1 MASLFRHLFV
11 IVIFLALAVSAV
23 PAATTQ
29 KPQDKKPDT
38 VEVIDKVVAVI
49 NGKPIML
56 SDLEV
61 RYQLY
66 KNSRGAPKTID
77 RKKILDDLINEAI
90 VEQVAEDES
99 IVVNDARIDNEI
111 ATMMERSKIR
121 DKNDFI
127 KMIEKEQGITFDMFR
142 LQLKKQLL
150 MDQVMTFAIDF
161 TPPSKQDA
169 KDWYDKNKNS
179 PALLQFN
186 IKQIFLR
193 SGSKFE
199 EQKAVNEKLKDMQ
212 RRIAGGTP
220 FEEIARKESQDV
232 ALAKNGGDMGWFML
246 TEIDQILAEGIYTT
260 YSPGSMVILRS
271 AAGYHLVKF
280 VGRRITPFEEVESRI
295 YGMITNQRRLEQ
307 FMKWLEQ
314 KKATAELKIMDEG
327 SLKGK

>member
-1 MASLFRHLFV
+1 MTAF
-11 IVIFLALAVSAV
+11 IFLTLAVSAV

-29 KPQDKKPDT
+29 KPQDKKADP
-38 VEVIDKVVAVI
+38 VEVLDKVVAVI
-49 NGKPIML
+49 NSRPIML
-56 SDLEV
+56 SDIES

-66 KNSRGAPKTID
+66 KNARGAPKTID

-90 VEQVAEDES
+90 VEQVADDES
-99 IVVNDARIDNEI
+99 IVVNDTRVDNEI
-111 ATMMERSKIR
+111 ATMMERSKVK
-121 DKNDFI
+121 DKDAFI
-127 KMIEKEQGITFDMFR
+127 KAIEKEQGITYAMFR
-142 LQLKKQLL
+142 IQLKKQLL

-199 EQKAVNEKLKDMQ
+199 EQKAVNDRMKDMQ
-212 RRIAGGTP
+212 RRIGAGMS
-220 FEEIARKESQDV
+220 FEEIARKESQD
-232 ALAKNGGDMGWFML
+232 LSAKNGGDMGWVML
-246 TEIDQILAEGIYTT
+246 SEIDQVFAEGIYTA
-260 YSPGSMVILRS
+260 YNPGSMTILRS

-280 VGRRITPFEEVESRI
+280 IGKRITPFEEVEPRI
-295 YGMITNQRRLEQ
+295 YNMITNQRRLEQ

-314 KKATAELKIMDEG
+314 RKASSDLKIIDEEAI
-327 SLKGK
+327 KGK